1 MLSYIDITLFLG
13 YALVQIPDLLFAVF
27 DFIENRSLQDNKSS
41 KIKYRMQKTKLGIDT
56 GNQEE
61 IDK

>member
-1 MLSYIDITLFLG
+1 MFSYIDITLFLG
-13 YALVQIPDLLFAVF
+13 YALVQIPDLLFAIF
-27 DFIENRSLQDNKSS
+27 DFIENRSSQDNKSS
-41 KIKYRMQKTKLGIDT
+41 KIRISDAKTKVGIDK